1 LILCSS
7 LLFLVPP
14 PVLAASR
21 DSDENDLSA
30 MSLEDLMDLEVTSVS
45 KRAQKI
51 SESAAAITVITNEEI
66 RRSGMT
72 TIPDLL
78 RGVPGLAVAQ
88 IDANHWAVTA
98 RGFNDQFANKL
109 LVLIDGRSVYTPL
122 FSGVYWD
129 VQDVVF
135 EDIERIEVIRGP
147 GGTLWGANAVNGV
160 INIITKSA
168 KDTQGAYVDA
178 GGGNRENGFVT
189 SRWGGGDGEDF
200 NYRAYVKYFN
210 RDNFDTPG
218 GGGEWHDAW
227 SQVRGG
233 FRFDWDVGEKNTL
246 TVQGDYYDGE
256 HDQVLLG
263 GIFSPQDV
271 SGGNILARL
280 RHVYSDDADV
290 SVQVYYDRTERNAVE
305 TGEDRDTFDVEV
317 QGFLRPVP
325 RIALTGGA
333 GYRLL
338 HDDFDSNLM
347 ITIDPG
353 PPPIS
358 LPVVSLADPVET
370 NHLASAFVQCDFELV
385 EDRLTAIMGSKF
397 EYNTFTGFEYQPSA
411 RLLYTP
417 SEHHTLWT
425 AVSRAVRTPSR
436 VDDGI
441 QILIPGDTG
450 LSIVRGSRDFDSEEV
465 LAVEA
470 GYRTNPIHSLDLDIA
485 AYYNDYE
492 DLRSVENEGT
502 VPPGVTFESFA
513 NRAKG
518 YGYGVE
524 ASATWQATDWWRI
537 TGTYTFMKLR
547 IRTGNSRDE
556 VSADPDEHDTPN
568 NQFAVRSLINLP
580 MNFELDTQVFWVGKV
595 QSQSISSYTRFDA
608 RLGWRPIEAVEL
620 SVVGQNLTD
629 QRHGE
634 FGQGVLSLNSAIPR
648 TVYGKV
654 AFRWQ

>member
-1 LILCSS
+1 
-7 LLFLVPP
+7 
-14 PVLAASR
+14 
-21 DSDENDLSA
+21 
-30 MSLEDLMDLEVTSVS
+30 MDLEVTSVS
-45 KRAQKI
+45 KRAQKV

-78 RGVPGLAVAQ
+78 RGVPGLHVAQ

-109 LVLIDGRSVYTPL
+109 LVLIDGRSAYTPL

-168 KDTQGAYVDA
+168 KDTQGAYVTA
-178 GGGNRENGFVT
+178 GGGNQEHGFVT
-189 SRWGGGDGEDF
+189 GRWGGGDGEDF
-200 NYRAYVKYFN
+200 HYRAYVKYFN
-210 RDNFDTPG
+210 RDNFDAP

-227 SQVRGG
+227 SQVRTG
-233 FRFDWDVGEKNTL
+233 FRLDWDLSEKDSL
-246 TVQGDYYDGE
+246 TFQGDFYDGE
-256 HDQVLLG
+256 HDQVLIG
-263 GIFSPQDV
+263 GIPSPQDV
-271 SGGNILARL
+271 RGGNLLARF

-290 SVQVYYDRTERNAVE
+290 SVQMYYDRTERNAVE
-305 TGEDRDTFDVEV
+305 VGEDRDTFDIEV
-317 QGFLRPVP
+317 QGFLRPVE

-338 HDDFDSNLM
+338 HDDFDSNL
-347 ITIDPG
+347 IVV
-353 PPPIS
+353 PPP
-358 LPVVSLADPVET
+358 LPPPFPPGAGLPLVALEDPKDT
-370 NHLASAFVQCDFELV
+370 NHLWSAFVQGEFEAI
-385 EDRLTAIMGSKF
+385 EDLLTLTAGSKF
-397 EYNTFTGFEYQPSA
+397 EYNSFTGFEYQPTA
-411 RLLYTP
+411 RVLYTP
-417 SEHHTLWT
+417 GERHTLWA

-441 QILIPGDTG
+441 QLAIPSATG
-450 LSIVRGSRDFDSEEV
+450 VTFIRGSSDFDSEEV

-470 GYRTNPIHSLDLDIA
+470 GYRTNPIDSVSLDVA

-492 DLRSVENEGT
+492 DLRSIENQGSIG
-502 VPPGVTFESFA
+502 PISLESFD
-513 NRAKG
+513 NQAKG

-537 TGTYTFMKLR
+537 TGTYTFMKLK
-547 IRTGNSRDE
+547 IRTGSSNDATT
-556 VSADPDEHDTPN
+556 ADPDEHDTPN
-568 NQFAVRSLINLP
+568 NQFALRSLINLP

-595 QSQSISSYTRFDA
+595 QSQGISSYTRFDA
-608 RLGWRPIEAVEL
+608 RLGWRPIEELEL

-629 QRHGE
+629 RRHGE
-634 FGQGVLSLNSAIPR
+634 FGTGVLSLNSAVPR
-648 TVYGKV
+648 SVYGKV
-654 AFRWQ
+654 TFRWQ